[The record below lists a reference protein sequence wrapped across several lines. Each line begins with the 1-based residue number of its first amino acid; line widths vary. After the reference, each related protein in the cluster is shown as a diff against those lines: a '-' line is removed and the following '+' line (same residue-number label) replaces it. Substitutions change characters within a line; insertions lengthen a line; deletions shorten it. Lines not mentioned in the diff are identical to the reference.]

1 MLYNPLLLRCNSG
14 IKWRYKSNNTRV
26 AVLSY
31 NEITPKK
38 VILFNDEPYLVI
50 SYHVFRKQQRKPVNI
65 TKLKNIKTGRVV
77 ENTFHVN
84 ETAEEADLETRQVT
98 FIYRKGNEYWFHSAG
113 KPADR
118 FMLSEEFVGDQ
129 GKFLKDRSDIQ
140 ALVYEDEVI
149 GLKFPIK
156 VELKVVEAAEAVKGN
171 SSGGAL
177 KEVKLE
183 TGAKLMVPLFINE
196 GDIVSV
202 NTEDGAYSERMEKA

>member
-1 MLYNPLLLRCNSG
+1 MA
-14 IKWRYKSNNTRV
+14 I
-26 AVLSY
+26 LSY

-38 VILFNDEPYLVI
+38 VIIFNDEPCLVL

-65 TKLKNIKTGRVV
+65 TKLKSIKTGRVV

-84 ETAEEADLETRQVT
+84 ETAEEADLETRLVT
-98 FIYRKGNEYWFHSAG
+98 FIYRKGSEYWFHTAG

-118 FMLSEEFVGDQ
+118 FALTEEFVGDQ
-129 GKFLKDRSDIQ
+129 GKYLKDRSEIQ

-156 VELKVVEAAEAVKGN
+156 VELKVTEAVDAVKGN

-183 TGAKLMVPLFINE
+183 TGAKMMVPMFINE
-196 GDIVSV
+196 GDIIAV
-202 NTEDGAYSERMEKA
+202 NTEEGSYSERIEKA

>member
-1 MLYNPLLLRCNSG
+1 MLYKPLLLRCNSG
-14 IKWRYKSNNTRV
+14 IKWRYQSNNTRV

-38 VILFNDEPYLVI
+38 VIIFSDEPHLVI

-118 FMLSEEFVGDQ
+118 FMLAEDFVGDQ

-183 TGAKLMVPLFINE
+183 TGAKLMVPMFINE

-202 NTEDGAYSERMEKA
+202 NTEDGAYSERVEKA